1 MLLLDTRYGKAILVH
16 LFDESANITFKS
28 FLPKRVTEH
37 LKADLM
43 DKINLPEAKY
53 TLTYLGQSQSSFGG
67 KEKSLLKFDLKEVFT
82 SKNMWMQYSS
92 DTYPLVEDIKSAV
105 QRLACQLH
113 DLSKDSEHATNYD
126 LSVCFNDAAVQDLL
140 ENAKTYKCGENLCHK
155 FTEGLLNLEE
165 FCELMYR
172 VDLKRFLYE
181 ITGYLPEH
189 ILEQYKLRLPDD
201 EDQSADNK

>member
-1 MLLLDTRYGKAILVH
+1 MEEKETKR
-16 LFDESANITFKS
+16 SSNIIS
-28 FLPKRVTEH
+28 VTTEATSTIS
-37 LKADLM
+37 K
-43 DKINLPEAKY
+43 KINAIVS
-53 TLTYLGQSQSSFGG
+53 GSAR
-67 KEKSLLKFDLKEVFT
+67 

-92 DTYPLVEDIKSAV
+92 DTYPMVEDIKSAV
-105 QRLACQLH
+105 QRLACQLR
-113 DLSKDSEHATNYD
+113 DLSIDSEHATNYD
-126 LSVCFNDAAVQDLL
+126 LSVCFDDAAVQALL

-189 ILEQYKLRLPDD
+189 ILEQYKLQLPDD